1 MTRRP
6 KPRATTA
13 RAAARRAP
21 ARRKL
26 RVAVIFGGRSV
37 EHDVSLVSARAIMAA
52 LDPRR
57 YEVVPVAIARDGRWE
72 RNGSAALLRSNPE
85 LARLLGKSASR
96 SGRAVDVAF
105 PIVHGTG
112 GEDGALQGL
121 LTLAGLPFVG
131 AGVLGS
137 ALGMDK
143 AAMKVAF
150 QDAGLPIGRYLVLT
164 RAQFDAAPDAATARA
179 VAHCGL
185 PSFVKPAN
193 GGSSVGVSKAK
204 DAATLLAGLRLAFR
218 YDRKVLVE
226 AAIDAREIECS
237 VLGNDDPEVSI
248 AGEIVPAHEFYDYDA
263 KYHDAG
269 SELIIP
275 APLSAAQAALLGDL
289 ARRAFQSLDLSGM
302 ARVDFF
308 LDRRSGV
315 LFLNE
320 VNTLP
325 GFTPISMYPKLW
337 EASGLPF
344 PRLVD
349 RLIRLAFE
357 RHARLG
363 RLVTAFRRGRG

>member
-1 MTRRP
+1 
-6 KPRATTA
+6 
-13 RAAARRAP
+13 
-21 ARRKL
+21 
-26 RVAVIFGGRSV
+26 V
-37 EHDVSLVSARAIMAA
+37 EHDVSLVSAKAIMAA

-57 YEVVPVAIARDGRWE
+57 YEVVPVGIGRDGRWE
-72 RNGSAALLRSNPE
+72 KKGSAALLRSNPG
-85 LARLLGKSASR
+85 LADLLGAAAGG
-96 SGRAVDVAF
+96 SGRPIDVVF

-121 LTLAGLPFVG
+121 LTLADLPFVG
-131 AGVLGS
+131 SGVLGS

-164 RAQFDAAPDAATARA
+164 RPQWDASPSEAVARA
-179 VAHCGL
+179 VGHCGL

-204 DAATLLAGLRLAFR
+204 DAAGMTAALRLAFR

-263 KYHDAG
+263 KYHDTG
-269 SELIIP
+269 SKLIIP
-275 APLSAAQAALLGDL
+275 APLTPEQAALLKDL
-289 ARRAFQSLDLSGM
+289 ARRAFLSLDLSGM

-308 LDRRSGV
+308 LDRRTGV
-315 LFLNE
+315 LLLNE

-337 EASGLPF
+337 EASGLSF

-357 RHARLG
+357 RHAAMG

>member
-1 MTRRP
+1 MSPRR
-6 KPRATTA
+6 KS
-13 RAAARRAP
+13 RAP

-37 EHDVSLVSARAIMAA
+37 EHDVSLVSAKAIMAA
-52 LDPRR
+52 LDPKR
-57 YEVVPVAIARDGRWE
+57 YDVVPVAIARDGRWE
-72 RNGSAALLRSNPE
+72 RRGSAALLRSNPE
-85 LARLLGKSASR
+85 LARMLGASAS
-96 SGRAVDVAF
+96 GRGKPVDVVF

-131 AGVLGS
+131 SGVLGS

-164 RAQFDAAPDAATARA
+164 RPQFDAAPGDAAARA
-179 VAHCGL
+179 AAHCGL

-204 DAATLLAGLRLAFR
+204 DAAGLLAALRVAFR

-226 AAIDAREIECS
+226 TAVDAREIECS
-237 VLGNDDPEVSI
+237 VLGNDDPEVSV

-263 KYHDAG
+263 KYHDEG
-269 SELIIP
+269 SRLIIP
-275 APLSAAQAALLGDL
+275 APLSDAQAALLRDL
-289 ARRAFQSLDLSGM
+289 AKRAFQSLDLAGM
-302 ARVDFF
+302 ARVDCF
-308 LDRRSGV
+308 LDRGTGV
-315 LFLNE
+315 LYLNE

-337 EASGLPF
+337 EASGVPF

-349 RLIRLAFE
+349 RLIRLAFD
-357 RHARLG
+357 RHSRQG